1 MDRLREL
8 RDVKMKR
15 LFAAALAALLVW
27 TAAGCEGSTPATM
40 APTDNEREFWA
51 NVPLPIEDRD
61 PPRLEDTPNSTCFS
75 AVGYIDKE
83 NLLYVQFRNSGSIY
97 AYEGVSAE
105 TYQEL
110 LDAPSMGGYY
120 NEYIKGVYVCH
131 RLG

>member
-1 MDRLREL
+1 MRSSNLCNFTYR
-8 RDVKMKR
+8 
-15 LFAAALAALLVW
+15 AILLDFVLKK
-27 TAAGCEGSTPATM
+27 C
-40 APTDNEREFWA
+40 N
-51 NVPLPIEDRD
+51 IEDRD

-97 AYEGVSAE
+97 AYEDVSAE

-131 RLG
+131 RL